1 VNIRLV
7 VAMEE
12 FSSFVDRLVNVY
24 LAARTLK
31 SRRQGQREI
40 IRELSKFAGL
50 SPREVW
56 GEMQVADAKLVSE
69 WERRDPKDHEQIL
82 EFYRA
87 TRNYVFDLADY
98 DYFAFGP
105 GGALVRECMA
115 MLGRGRVLD
124 YGGGIGDMTIRL
136 ANRGCSDLTYYDVSG
151 ETMKFARWR
160 FAQRGLDVA
169 VIEASDEEDRLE
181 GKYNTVFC
189 LDVLEHVCE
198 PLEHAERLVS
208 HLSRRDGRLF
218 LSVGK
223 PDPEYPMHISTFD
236 LTSFLARHRLVQKR
250 AFHGFVSY
258 YAPS

>member
-1 VNIRLV
+1 MGKFPSL
-7 VAMEE
+7 A
-12 FSSFVDRLVNVY
+12 DRLVQLY

-31 SRRQGQREI
+31 RRRQGQNEVI
-40 IRELSKFAGL
+40 QELSKSTGL

-56 GEMQVADAKLVSE
+56 KELHIAEAKLASE
-69 WERRDPKDHEQIL
+69 WKMRNPKRHEQVL

-87 TRNYVFDLADY
+87 TKYYVFDLANY

-124 YGGGIGDMTIRL
+124 YGGGIGDMIIRL
-136 ANRGCSDLTYYDVSG
+136 ANRGFSDLTYYDVSG
-151 ETMKFARWR
+151 ETMEFARWR

-181 GKYNTVFC
+181 GEYDTIFC

-198 PLEHAERLVS
+198 PLRHAERLVN
-208 HLSRRDGRLF
+208 HLSRRNGRLF
-218 LSVGK
+218 ISVGK
-223 PDPEYPMHISTFD
+223 PEAEYPMHISTFD
-236 LTSFLARHRLVQKR
+236 LASFLERHRLVRKR
-250 AFHGFVSY
+250 AFRGFVSY
-258 YAPS
+258 YASS

>member
-1 VNIRLV
+1 VNIRFGLG
-7 VAMEE
+7 MEK
-12 FSSFVDRLVNVY
+12 FSSFVDRLVNFY

-40 IRELSKFAGL
+40 IQELSKFAGL
-50 SPREVW
+50 SSREVW
-56 GEMQVADAKLVSE
+56 DELQVAEAKLASE
-69 WERRDPKDHEQIL
+69 WRRRNPKNHEQIL

-87 TRNYVFDLADY
+87 TKHYVFDLANY

-136 ANRGCSDLTYYDVSG
+136 ANRGCPDLTYYDVNG
-151 ETMKFARWR
+151 ETMKFAKWR

-169 VIEASDEEDRLE
+169 MIEASDEEDRLE
-181 GKYNTVFC
+181 GKYDTVFC

-198 PLEHAERLVS
+198 PLRHAERLVS

-223 PDPEYPMHISTFD
+223 PDAEYPMHISTID
-236 LTSFLARHRLVQKR
+236 LASFLKRYRLVQKR
-250 AFHGFVSY
+250 AFHGFVRY